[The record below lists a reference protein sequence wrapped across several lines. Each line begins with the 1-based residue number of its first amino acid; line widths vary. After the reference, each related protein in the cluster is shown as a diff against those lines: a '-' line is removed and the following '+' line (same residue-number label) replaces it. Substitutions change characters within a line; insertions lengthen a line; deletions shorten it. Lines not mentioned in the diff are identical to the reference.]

1 MIVAIVLFGI
11 AALGGAF
18 LAVLRFQKKPLPLGV
33 AVLHGILAASGLV
46 VLLTSV
52 ISAASTGSLP
62 KVALGLF
69 IVAALG
75 GFGLFS
81 FHLRKKDLP
90 IPLVLVHA
98 VVAVAGFL
106 SLVAAVAGI

>member
-1 MIVAIVLFGI
+1 
-11 AALGGAF
+11 
-18 LAVLRFQKKPLPLGV
+18 
-33 AVLHGILAASGLV
+33 
-46 VLLTSV
+46 
-52 ISAASTGSLP
+52 LP